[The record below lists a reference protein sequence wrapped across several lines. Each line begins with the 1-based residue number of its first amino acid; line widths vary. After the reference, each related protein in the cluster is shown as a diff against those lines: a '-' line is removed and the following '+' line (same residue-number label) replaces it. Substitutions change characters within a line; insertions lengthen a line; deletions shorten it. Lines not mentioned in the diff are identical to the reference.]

1 MKNLGIKRVL
11 FLLSLSIM
19 VFVLS
24 GCGSTKLADAFD
36 EDTVKEA
43 AQNAIGYLVDGEYD
57 KDIEM
62 MNAAMQQAL
71 SAEDLATNMETM
83 NAQTGAFKEYK
94 SIAIVGQQ
102 DSQGT
107 DMAVA
112 VVVAA
117 FEKRNVTYTISFNT
131 DMEIIGLWMK

>member
-1 MKNLGIKRVL
+1 MKRVL
-11 FLLSLSIM
+11 FLISVM
-19 VFVLS
+19 VLVLS
-24 GCGSTKLADAFD
+24 GCGSTKLAEAFD

-43 AQNAIGYLVDGEYD
+43 AQEAIGYLTAGEYE
-57 KDIEM
+57 KNIEM
-62 MNAAMQQAL
+62 MSADMKEALTAEGLAA
-71 SAEDLATNMETM
+71 NVETM

-94 SIAIVGQQ
+94 SIAVVGQQ

-131 DMEIIGLWMK
+131 DMEVVGLWMK